1 MLPEKFT
8 LFIVDCQ
15 NDITKE
21 DGAIYAPTSDSAVK
35 HICKFINE
43 NKDRIDRAILSK
55 SNHPV
60 NYCMFKKYGGAYPKN
75 CVEDTYGSEIDERV
89 IDALNNCNINYFE
102 LTHGE
107 VSDFPETSA
116 SKYSHYI
123 PESFIIGSATDAHRV
138 LTDDIIVCGMI
149 GDSMVNDTI
158 VDLSNQF
165 KKGNIH
171 VFLDGVA
178 NVNQDTILNTL
189 ETYSNVN
196 VC

>member
-21 DGAIYAPTSDSAVK
+21 DGAIYVPTSDLAVK
-35 HICKFINE
+35 NICKFINE

-60 NYCMFKKYGGAYPKN
+60 NYCMFKNYGGAYPKN

-89 IDALNNCNINYFE
+89 IDTINKCNIDYFE

-107 VSDFPETSA
+107 VSNFPETSA

-123 PESFIIGSATDAHRV
+123 TESFIIGSATDAHRV
-138 LTDDIIVCGMI
+138 LTDDIVVCGMI

-171 VFLDGVA
+171 LFLDGVA
-178 NVNQDTILNTL
+178 NVNQDIILNTL
-189 ETYSNVN
+189 ETYSNIN

>member
-21 DGAIYAPTSDSAVK
+21 DGAIYVPTSDLAVK
-35 HICKFINE
+35 NICKFINE

-60 NYCMFKKYGGAYPKN
+60 NYCMFKNYGGAYPKN

-89 IDALNNCNINYFE
+89 IDTINKCNIDYFE

-107 VSDFPETSA
+107 VSNFPETSA

-123 PESFIIGSATDAHRV
+123 TESFIIGSATDAHRV
-138 LTDDIIVCGMI
+138 LTNDIVICGMI
-149 GDSMVNDTI
+149 GDLMVNDTI

-165 KKGNIH
+165 KQGNIH
-171 VFLDGVA
+171 VFIDGVA

-189 ETYSNVN
+189 ETYPNIN